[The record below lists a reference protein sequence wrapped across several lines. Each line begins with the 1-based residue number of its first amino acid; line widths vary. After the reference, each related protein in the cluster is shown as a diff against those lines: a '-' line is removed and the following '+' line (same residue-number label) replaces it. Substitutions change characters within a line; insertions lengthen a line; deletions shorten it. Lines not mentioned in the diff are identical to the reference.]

1 MRADKKR
8 KTHVVI
14 AQDWM
19 EYERGWGSRPD
30 GCSLHLSEMDRKMFI
45 SAYWARMPD
54 LAPDEY
60 SKETGTPYLVV
71 VTNELYLRLVASIGK
86 FGVYSEGVGR
96 DVGVVRRASLDEL
109 VS

>member
-1 MRADKKR
+1 MQANKKR

-30 GCSLHLSEMDRKMFI
+30 GCSLHLSEMDRA
-45 SAYWARMPD
+45 AYIKSYWGRMPES
-54 LAPDEY
+54 APDEY
-60 SKETGTPYLVV
+60 SKEAGDPYLVV